1 MAIAYALRRRRMRR
15 DCRRFRPR
23 FRLNSFCDRE
33 YRERYRFSFQSIL
46 FILNLIRPKLETAT
60 TRSKAISPILQLLVA
75 LRFYATGSFF
85 RLIGDSVGLSEASVC
100 RCVHK
105 VSAAI
110 ARLARRFI
118 TFTDDVNTK
127 QHFYKLSSKYPQL
140 FLVRSWRFPNV
151 VGCLDCTHVRIQGPT
166 ENEKDFVN
174 RKGFHSLNVQ
184 NKKMPRSTTN
194 SDPALYIL
202 LSGTYDGLL
211 LGDSGY
217 PCRHFLMTPFINPS
231 TNEQQ
236 RFNNSL
242 CRTRTTIEQTFG
254 ILKRRFACLSVGLR
268 VAPTKAAG
276 IIMACVVLHN
286 IAQEKKE
293 VLNCEH
299 QNNYN
304 EVGNQL
310 NYVGPDAGGA
320 GVRNHI
326 CQNNFR

>member
-1 MAIAYALRRRRMRR
+1 N
-15 DCRRFRPR
+15 D
-23 FRLNSFCDRE
+23 
-33 YRERYRFSFQSIL
+33 
-46 FILNLIRPKLETAT
+46 LI
-60 TRSKAISPILQLLVA
+60 
-75 LRFYATGSFF
+75 TG
-85 RLIGDSVGLSEASVC
+85 
-100 RCVHK
+100 
-105 VSAAI
+105 
-110 ARLARRFI
+110 
-118 TFTDDVNTK
+118 
-127 QHFYKLSSKYPQL
+127 
-140 FLVRSWRFPNV
+140 FPNV

-184 NKKMPRSTTN
+184 MTCNAEFLITSCVAKWPGSVHDSRIFRDSQLCRSFEN
-194 SDPALYIL
+194 
-202 LSGTYDGLL
+202 GTYDGLL